1 MTRMAGSK
9 NVTDF
14 LGIKPEYGAIGSQDI
29 ADTAREFAAVTAG
42 NALTANA
49 GLKAQADIAAAQHY
63 KDVSARATNAST
75 EAMVGKIAGDLIGF
89 AGGIGK
95 LGGGGSSFGSIGR
108 SMGGT
113 PLTGAFT
120 PGGSLGSFP

>member
-1 MTRMAGSK
+1 MAGSK

-29 ADTAREFAAVTAG
+29 ADTAREFAAVTQG

-63 KDVSARATNAST
+63 ADAGVAAAGSAAQAS
-75 EAMVGKIAGDLIGF
+75 AVGSVAEGLIGF
-89 AGGIGK
+89 GKGQIGKGGIFHKASSG
-95 LGGGGSSFGSIGR
+95 LSPAMQQASITGG
-108 SMGGT
+108 
-113 PLTGAFT
+113 LN
-120 PGGSLGSFP
+120 LGSGLLNI